1 MGMKRYFRVEQ
12 PRVRL
17 DLLLILS
24 AVFLL
29 LCNVFFSLITKQTQN
44 QKIQQIEVLMS
55 DYLQVAKQLRE
66 AEVAMAELNQQEML
80 FNGQADSTTIEQL
93 KQRMALF
100 KQQAA
105 EAKAAM
111 EELKRQLLPLLED
124 VFEKQKPKKQN
135 EKIEPKVWT

>member
-29 LCNVFFSLITKQTQN
+29 LCNVFFSLITKQTQS

-66 AEVAMAELNQQEML
+66 AETGIMQLSQEML
-80 FNGQADSTTIEQL
+80 FNGQADSTTVEQL
-93 KQRMALF
+93 KQRMALL

-111 EELKRQLLPLLED
+111 EELKRKLLPLLED

-135 EKIEPKVWT
+135 EKKEPKVWT

>member
-1 MGMKRYFRVEQ
+1 MKRYFRVGQ
-12 PRVRL
+12 PRVHW
-17 DLLLILS
+17 DLLLLLS
-24 AVFLL
+24 AVVLL
-29 LCNVFFSLITKQTQN
+29 LCIVFFSLITKQMQR

-55 DYLQVAKQLRE
+55 GYLQAAGQLRE
-66 AEVAMAELNQQEML
+66 AETGIMQLSQEML

-105 EAKAAM
+105 MARAAM

-124 VFEKQKPKKQN
+124 VFKQKPKKQN